1 VLARLLGKDEQRAA
15 IEEGIALSPWPEVKG
30 VFVGG

>member
-1 VLARLLGKDEQRAA
+1 MLARLLGKYERRLA
-15 IEEGIALSPWPEVKG
+15 IEQAIALSPWPEVKG